1 MQVKVSKTIKFEEVP
16 DYIAGL
22 ITECKTSL
30 VNSSQLLRLSAHD
43 LEVFINRAR
52 QVQSALS
59 DISENIED
67 CVNIASGWHEANLK
81 QDIQQEHV
89 GEEVIEQD

>member
-59 DISENIED
+59 DI
-67 CVNIASGWHEANLK
+67 
-81 QDIQQEHV
+81 
-89 GEEVIEQD
+89 